1 MIKPELLAPAG
12 DLEKCHIA
20 LLYGADAVYVGGQS
34 YSLRA
39 RASNFSLADI
49 EAAVTMAH
57 AMGKK
62 LYVTVN
68 MIPYEADLEGLKEY
82 LQTLES
88 LQVDAI
94 IAAATS
100 VIRIAQA
107 YTRLPIHLSTQQSTT
122 NHLALNYWAGQ
133 GLERVVLGREVS
145 LDELRELTSVAQAEL
160 EVFIHGGMC
169 VSYSGKCTLSNTMTG
184 RDANRGGCAHS
195 CRWDYEL
202 IQAGTQ
208 LESAPSFS
216 MSAKD
221 LETVK
226 FISALI
232 DCGIHS
238 LKIEGRIK
246 SIHYIATV
254 VNTYRRLIDA
264 LCDDIEVDLPT
275 YVLNIKKA
283 ENRLTSHGFMAGL
296 TTLNEQLFNARSE
309 SPTQNFIG
317 IIKAYN
323 SETQMATLEQRNKF
337 AVGDV
342 IEVFSPHADSLT
354 FVLEELWDETHTK
367 IQDASHPKATVYA
380 KIPFECEPYALLRKV
395 NLKD

>member
-12 DLEKCHIA
+12 DLEKCRIA

-34 YSLRA
+34 FSLRA
-39 RASNFSLADI
+39 RASHFSLEDI
-49 EAAVTMAH
+49 QTAVTMAH

-68 MIPYEADLEGLKEY
+68 MIPYEADLAGLKEY
-82 LQTLES
+82 LQALES
-88 LQVDAI
+88 FKVDAI
-94 IAAATS
+94 IVAAAS

-107 YTRLPIHLSTQQSTT
+107 HTSLPIHLSTQQSTT

-145 LDELRELTSVAQAEL
+145 LHELREIAAVAQAEL
-160 EVFIHGGMC
+160 EVFIHGAMC

-184 RDANRGGCAHS
+184 RDANRGGCAQS
-195 CRWDYEL
+195 CRWDYTLVQQGIEEP
-202 IQAGTQ
+202 ADT
-208 LESAPSFS
+208 AFS

-226 FISALI
+226 YISSLI
-232 DCGIHS
+232 DVGVHS
-238 LKIEGRIK
+238 LKIEGRMK

-264 LCDDIEVDLPT
+264 ICDDVALDLPA

-283 ENRLTSHGFMAGL
+283 ENRLTSHGFMEGL
-296 TTLNEQLFNARSE
+296 TTINEQLFNARSE
-309 SPTQNFIG
+309 NPSQNFIG
-317 IIKAYN
+317 IIKAYD
-323 SETQMATLEQRNKF
+323 EQTGWATIEQRNKF
-337 AVGDV
+337 SVGDT
-342 IEVFSPHADSLT
+342 IEVFSPTQEPLT
-354 FVLEELWDETHTK
+354 FVLEELWDETHHPM
-367 IQDASHPKATVYA
+367 QAAAHPKALVYG
-380 KIPFECEPYALLRKV
+380 KIPFVCEPYALLRKV
-395 NLKD
+395 NLND